1 MSSNIYSWSS
11 DLGQTLAELRK
22 AADLTQTDIAR
33 SLNVDQSRVSRIE
46 KGDVIPAD
54 TEINVYLS
62 AIGTRDALAYS
73 VFLKQDWQILEC
85 PSNWRHPQLDALYK
99 AETYLQKIENFISKP
114 DGSSFLMREAD
125 TYRQGL
131 LREAEYL
138 ISLQHSISYV
148 GDIGVGKTTAVCE
161 LTGLVIPQEAQI
173 DRQSVLSTGGGG
185 TTVCEVR
192 IRQGL
197 NFGIIV
203 EPVPEQEIYK
213 LVEDLCTNLN
223 DSTAEEQENQQR
235 GVFKEIERTLRN
247 MTGLVRPKSR
257 KGADGKIEKPID
269 PIIELAKECDNNQ
282 EALHWKVAERLH
294 LWKRTRRDIWL
305 EGTSQQQGLEWLKRT
320 FADINY
326 GRHKEFSLPQRI
338 DVIVPNNVLHSS
350 HYELEIIDTKGV
362 EGTAIRPDIQAR
374 LDDERTLTMLC
385 SRFND
390 APNTSIQLLIEHLTK
405 TRSKEVLEDRVI
417 LLILPR
423 KGEASVMQDDTGNPV
438 ETDEEGYGEKQYQV
452 QTRFQSIGGGSIP
465 IYFLNVEKDDPKLIS
480 TALIERLEK
489 LRKAR
494 LEQISNL
501 ITKID
506 YLFENQETEL
516 VLAAQRDVNKSLKI
530 FVNQNRKLP
539 SNMWPVHDYLLRAV
553 QFAHAGTVW
562 ATTRRRGTWYNLNV
576 YFLLG
581 EGARADAQSRS
592 QQAFNGLRELVK
604 NKLDDQEL
612 QPVHKFLG
620 AILDNLDLWHKSF
633 LEAAQRAG
641 VQTFAATLK
650 ESDIWAKST
659 AIWGSGGG
667 YRQEVI
673 DLIKRWFDDS
683 QQKHLHHL
691 LNTRI
696 EMAWS
701 EEVLEQLEKLTDDGI
716 EAE

>member
-33 SLNVDQSRVSRIE
+33 SLKVDQSRVSRIE
-46 KGDVIPAD
+46 KGDVIPSD
-54 TEINVYLS
+54 SEIEEYLS
-62 AIGTRDALAYS
+62 AIGPPDALAYS
-73 VFLKQDWQILEC
+73 LFLKQQWQILER
-85 PSNWRHPQLDALYK
+85 PSNWRHPELDALYK
-99 AETYLQKIENFISKP
+99 AETYLQKIENFISQP
-114 DGSSFLMREAD
+114 DVSSFLMREAD

-138 ISLQHSISYV
+138 ISLKHSISYV

-161 LTGLVIPQEAQI
+161 LTGLVIPQEAQFE
-173 DRQSVLSTGGGG
+173 RQSVLSTGGGG

-203 EPVPEQEIYK
+203 EPVAEQDIYK
-213 LVEDLCTNLN
+213 LVEDLCTNLI
-223 DSTAEEQENQQR
+223 DSAAEEQENQQR

-247 MTGLVRPKSR
+247 MAGLVRPKSR
-257 KGADGKIEKPID
+257 KGADGKMEKPVD
-269 PIIELAKECDNNQ
+269 PINELAKECDNNQ
-282 EALHWKVAERLH
+282 EALRWKVAERLQ
-294 LWKRTRRDIWL
+294 LWKRTRRDIWF
-305 EGTSQQQGLEWLKRT
+305 EGTSQEQGLEWLKRT

-338 DVIVPNNVLHSS
+338 DVIVPNKVIHSS

-362 EGTAIRPDIQAR
+362 EGTAIRQDVQAR
-374 LDDERTLTMLC
+374 LDNERTLTVLC

-405 TRSKEVLEDRVI
+405 TRSKEVLEARVI

-423 KGEASVMQDDTGNPV
+423 KGEASAMQDDTGNPV
-438 ETDEEGYGEKQYQV
+438 EGDDEGYTEKEYQV

-465 IYFLNVEKDDPKLIS
+465 IYFLNVEKDTPKLIS
-480 TALIERLEK
+480 TALIKRLEN

-494 LEQISNL
+494 VEQISNL
-501 ITKID
+501 VTKID

-516 VLAAQRDVNKSLKI
+516 VLAAQRDVSKSLKI
-530 FVNQNRKLP
+530 FVNHHRNLP
-539 SNMWPVHDYLLRAV
+539 SNILPVHDYLLRAV

-592 QQAFNGLRELVK
+592 QQAFHGLRELVN
-604 NKLDDQEL
+604 NKLDDPEL
-612 QPVHKFLG
+612 QPVHQFLEQ
-620 AILDNLDLWHKSF
+620 ILDNLDLWHKSF

-641 VQTFAATLK
+641 VQTFAPTLK
-650 ESDIWAKST
+650 ESDVWAEST

-673 DLIKRWFDDS
+673 DLIKKWFDAPE
-683 QQKHLHHL
+683 QQHLHYL

-696 EMAWS
+696 EMAWG
-701 EEVLEQLEKLTDDGI
+701 EEVLDQLEKLTDDGI